1 VSEPTVSPAV
11 GEIALAPCRAVV
23 PTGGLIAAEG
33 AVTISETRTCRR
45 CGEPFMPRRTGGH
58 RQVFCS
64 AGCRRAHDTAAR
76 ATGRATIDAER
87 ATVPGIGSG
96 LQPTR
101 ALQESPAPLPT
112 IGPGNGAFREALAH
126 FRVAIPVPVIEG
138 LIKLR
143 WLRADQQH
151 DLLAI
156 LAAMKRLGRE
166 PDILRVT

>member
-1 VSEPTVSPAV
+1 
-11 GEIALAPCRAVV
+11 
-23 PTGGLIAAEG
+23 
-33 AVTISETRTCRR
+33 
-45 CGEPFMPRRTGGH
+45 
-58 RQVFCS
+58 VFCS
-64 AGCRRAHDTAAR
+64 AGCRRAHDAAAR
-76 ATGRATIDAER
+76 ATGRATIEGER
-87 ATVPGIGSG
+87 LTIPGTRSEVPG
-96 LQPTR
+96 TR
-101 ALQESPAPLPT
+101 ALLQRPESPAPLPD
-112 IGPGNGAFREALAH
+112 IGPGNGAFPEALAH

>member
-1 VSEPTVSPAV
+1 
-11 GEIALAPCRAVV
+11 
-23 PTGGLIAAEG
+23 
-33 AVTISETRTCRR
+33 
-45 CGEPFMPRRTGGH
+45 
-58 RQVFCS
+58 VFCS
-64 AGCRRAHDTAAR
+64 AGCRRVHDAAAR

-87 ATVPGIGSG
+87 ATVPGIGNG
-96 LQPTR
+96 AWPTR
-101 ALQESPAPLPT
+101 ALQEREESPAPLPD
-112 IGPGNGAFREALAH
+112 IGAGNGAFPEALAH
-126 FRVAIPVPVIEG
+126 FRVAIPVPLIEG